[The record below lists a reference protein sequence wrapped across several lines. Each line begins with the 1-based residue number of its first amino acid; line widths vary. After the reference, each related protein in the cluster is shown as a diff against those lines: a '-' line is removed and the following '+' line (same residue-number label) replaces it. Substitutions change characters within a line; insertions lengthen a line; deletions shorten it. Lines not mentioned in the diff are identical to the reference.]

1 MIAQTD
7 QYRFPADYST
17 TIGPS
22 GYQVLE
28 ARSPNH
34 DYFA

>member
-1 MIAQTD
+1 MTAQTD
-7 QYRFPADYST
+7 QYRFLADYST
-17 TIGPS
+17 TIGPF

-28 ARSPNH
+28 ARAPNH